1 LKEWPF
7 LKNLKKLPS
16 LKKWPVLK
24 KWPFLERWRFSQK
37 RILWGAI
44 GIVLLILL
52 YTFAI
57 IPLVEARK
65 KAEEEILLKR
75 RALLRYEEFLGNRKS
90 FEEELDRTL
99 KQYEMIQG
107 RLLAGETP
115 QLGAASLQEIVRR
128 LSEKDGVGIRSFRML
143 EPKEIDSYRKISIQ
157 IDFNPNNSMLNLG
170 QFIYDIETH
179 EKELMISE
187 MDLLVLNIRMPNQ
200 VQGSMVISGLMK
212 GTKLKEKGKER

>member
-1 LKEWPF
+1 MKERPF
-7 LKNLKKLPS
+7 LKKLSSFKKG
-16 LKKWPVLK
+16 PVLK
-24 KWPFLERWRFSQK
+24 KWALLEKWRFSEK
-37 RILWGAI
+37 RVLWGLI

-52 YTFAI
+52 YTFGI
-57 IPLVEARK
+57 LPLVEAKK
-65 KAEEEILLKR
+65 KADEEILLKR
-75 RALLRYEEFLGNRKS
+75 RALLRYEDYLGNRKI
-90 FEEELDRTL
+90 FEMELDRTL

-115 QLGAASLQEIVRR
+115 QLGAANLQEIVRR

-187 MDLLVLNIRMPNQ
+187 LDLLVINIRMPNQ

-212 GTKLKEKGKER
+212 GAKPKEKGKER

>member
-1 LKEWPF
+1 MKEWPF
-7 LKNLKKLPS
+7 LKKLSS

-24 KWPFLERWRFSQK
+24 KWPLLEKWRFSQK
-37 RILWGAI
+37 RVLWGLV
-44 GIVLLILL
+44 GIVVLVLF
-52 YTFAI
+52 YTFGI
-57 IPLVEARK
+57 LPLVEARK
-65 KAEEEILLKR
+65 NAEEEILLKR
-75 RALLRYEEFLGNRKS
+75 KALLRYEEYLGNRKI
-90 FEEELDRTL
+90 FEEELSRTQ

-128 LSEKDGVGIRSFRML
+128 LSEKAGVGIRSFRML
-143 EPKEIDSYRKISIQ
+143 EPKEFDSYRRISIQ

-212 GTKLKEKGKER
+212 GTKAKEKGKER

>member
-1 LKEWPF
+1 VKEWPF
-7 LKNLKKLPS
+7 LKKLSS
-16 LKKWPVLK
+16 LKKWPGLK
-24 KWPFLERWRFSQK
+24 KWPLLERWRFSQR
-37 RILWGAI
+37 RILWGLI

-65 KAEEEILLKR
+65 KADEEILLKR
-75 RALLRYEEFLGNRKS
+75 RALLRYEEYLGNRKI

-115 QLGAASLQEIVRR
+115 QLGSASLQEIVRR
-128 LSEKDGVGIRSFRML
+128 VSEKDGVGIRSFRML
-143 EPKEIDSYRKISIQ
+143 EPKETDSYRKVSIQ

>member
-1 LKEWPF
+1 MKEWPF
-7 LKNLKKLPS
+7 LKKLSS
-16 LKKWPVLK
+16 LIKWPVLK
-24 KWPFLERWRFSQK
+24 KWPLLERWRFSQK
-37 RILWGAI
+37 RILWGLI
-44 GIVLLILL
+44 GIVVLILL
-52 YTFAI
+52 YTFGI
-57 IPLVEARK
+57 LPLVEARK

-75 RALLRYEEFLGNRKS
+75 RALLRYEEYLGNRKI

-115 QLGAASLQEIVRR
+115 QLGAATLQEIVRR

-212 GTKLKEKGKER
+212 GTKPKEKGKER

>member
-1 LKEWPF
+1 LKERPFLKKLSSFKKGPILKEWD
-7 LKNLKKLPS
+7 L
-16 LKKWPVLK
+16 
-24 KWPFLERWRFSQK
+24 LEKWRFSQK
-37 RILWGAI
+37 RVLWGLI

-52 YTFAI
+52 YTFGI
-57 IPLVEARK
+57 LPLVEAKK

-75 RALLRYEEFLGNRKS
+75 RALLRYEDYLGNRKI

-187 MDLLVLNIRMPNQ
+187 IDLLVLNIRMPNQ

-212 GTKLKEKGKER
+212 GAKPKEKGKER

>member
-7 LKNLKKLPS
+7 LKKLSS

-24 KWPFLERWRFSQK
+24 KWPLLERWRFSQK
-37 RILWGAI
+37 GVLWGLV
-44 GIVLLILL
+44 GIVVLILL
-52 YTFAI
+52 YTFGI
-57 IPLVEARK
+57 LPLVEARK

-75 RALLRYEEFLGNRKS
+75 RALLRYEEYLGNRKT
-90 FEEELDRTL
+90 FEEERDRTL
-99 KQYEMIQG
+99 KQYELIQG

-115 QLGAASLQEIVRR
+115 QLGAASLQDIVRR
-128 LSEKDGVGIRSFRML
+128 LSEKAGVGIRSFRML
-143 EPKEIDSYRKISIQ
+143 EPKEIDSYRRISIQ

-212 GTKLKEKGKER
+212 GTKAKEKGKER

>member
-1 LKEWPF
+1 MKEWPF
-7 LKNLKKLPS
+7 LKKLSS
-16 LKKWPVLK
+16 LIKWPVLK
-24 KWPFLERWRFSQK
+24 KWPLLERWRFSQK
-37 RILWGAI
+37 RVLWGLI
-44 GIVLLILL
+44 GIVVLILL
-52 YTFAI
+52 YTFGI
-57 IPLVEARK
+57 LPLVEARK

-75 RALLRYEEFLGNRKS
+75 RALLRYEEYLGNRRI

-115 QLGAASLQEIVRR
+115 QLGAATLQEIVRR
-128 LSEKDGVGIRSFRML
+128 LSEKAGVGIRSFRML
-143 EPKEIDSYRKISIQ
+143 EPKEFDSYRRIAIQ

-212 GTKLKEKGKER
+212 GTKTKEKGKER

>member
-1 LKEWPF
+1 MKEWPF
-7 LKNLKKLPS
+7 LKKLSS

-24 KWPFLERWRFSQK
+24 KWPLLERWRFSQK
-37 RILWGAI
+37 RILWGLI
-44 GIVLLILL
+44 GIVLFILL
-52 YTFAI
+52 YAFAI
-57 IPLVEARK
+57 IPLVEAKK

-75 RALLRYEEFLGNRKS
+75 RALLRYEEYLGNRKIV
-90 FEEELDRTL
+90 EEELDRTL

-170 QFIYDIETH
+170 QFIYDIESH

-212 GTKLKEKGKER
+212 GMKPKEKGKER

>member
-1 LKEWPF
+1 LKGWPF
-7 LKNLKKLPS
+7 LKRLFSFKQRPVW
-16 LKKWPVLK
+16 KKWAL
-24 KWPFLERWRFSQK
+24 LEKWRFSQK
-37 RILWGAI
+37 RVFWGLIA
-44 GIVLLILL
+44 IVLLILL
-52 YTFAI
+52 YTFGI
-57 IPLVEARK
+57 LPLVEARK
-65 KAEEEILLKR
+65 RAEEEILLKR
-75 RALLRYEEFLGNRKS
+75 RALLRYEDYLGNRKI
-90 FEEELDRTL
+90 FEEELDRTR
-99 KQYEMIQG
+99 KQYERIQG

-212 GTKLKEKGKER
+212 GATPKEKGKER

>member
-7 LKNLKKLPS
+7 LKKLPS

-24 KWPFLERWRFSQK
+24 KWPLLERWRFSQK
-37 RILWGAI
+37 RILWGLV
-44 GIVLLILL
+44 GIVLLTLL

-57 IPLVEARK
+57 IPLVEAKK

-75 RALLRYEEFLGNRKS
+75 RALLRYEEYLGNRKS

-179 EKELMISE
+179 EKEL
-187 MDLLVLNIRMPNQ
+187 
-200 VQGSMVISGLMK
+200 
-212 GTKLKEKGKER
+212 

>member
-1 LKEWPF
+1 
-7 LKNLKKLPS
+7 
-16 LKKWPVLK
+16 
-24 KWPFLERWRFSQK
+24 
-37 RILWGAI
+37 
-44 GIVLLILL
+44 
-52 YTFAI
+52 
-57 IPLVEARK
+57 
-65 KAEEEILLKR
+65 LKR
-75 RALLRYEEFLGNRKS
+75 RALLRYEDYLGNRKI
-90 FEEELDRTL
+90 FEDELDRTR

-128 LSEKDGVGIRSFRML
+128 LSEKDAVGVRSFRML
-143 EPKEIDSYRKISIQ
+143 EPKEVDSYRKVSIQ

-212 GTKLKEKGKER
+212 GTKPKEKGKER

>member
-1 LKEWPF
+1 LKEWAF
-7 LKNLKKLPS
+7 LKKLSS
-16 LKKWPVLK
+16 LNKWPVLK

-37 RILWGAI
+37 RILWGLI
-44 GIVLLILL
+44 GIVLLVLL
-52 YTFAI
+52 YTFGI
-57 IPLVEARK
+57 LPLVEARK
-65 KAEEEILLKR
+65 KAEEEILLKS
-75 RALLRYEEFLGNRKS
+75 RALLRYEEYLGNRKI

-99 KQYEMIQG
+99 KQYEMIQR

-143 EPKEIDSYRKISIQ
+143 EPKEIDSYRRISIQ

-187 MDLLVLNIRMPNQ
+187 MDLMVLNIRMPNQ
-200 VQGSMVISGLMK
+200 IQGNMVISGLMK
-212 GTKLKEKGKER
+212 GTKAKEKGKER

>member
-1 LKEWPF
+1 LKDWSF
-7 LKNLKKLPS
+7 LKKLSS

-24 KWPFLERWRFSQK
+24 KWPLLERWRFSQK
-37 RILWGAI
+37 RILWGLI

-52 YTFAI
+52 YTFAV

-75 RALLRYEEFLGNRKS
+75 RALVRYEEYLGNRKI

-115 QLGAASLQEIVRR
+115 QLGSASLQEIVRR

-170 QFIYDIETH
+170 QFIYDIETY

-212 GTKLKEKGKER
+212 GTKPKEKGKGR

>member
-7 LKNLKKLPS
+7 LKKLSS

-24 KWPFLERWRFSQK
+24 KWPLLERWRFSQR
-37 RILWGAI
+37 RILWGLV

-65 KAEEEILLKR
+65 KADEEIVLKK
-75 RALLRYEEFLGNRKS
+75 RALLRYEEYLGNRKN

-107 RLLAGETP
+107 RLLGGETP

-143 EPKEIDSYRKISIQ
+143 EPKEVDFYRKVSIQ

-212 GTKLKEKGKER
+212 GTKPKEKGKER

>member
-7 LKNLKKLPS
+7 LKKLS
-16 LKKWPVLK
+16 SFKKWPVLK
-24 KWPFLERWRFSQK
+24 KWALLEKWRFSEK
-37 RILWGAI
+37 RVLWGLI
-44 GIVLLILL
+44 GIALLILL
-52 YTFAI
+52 YTFGI
-57 IPLVEARK
+57 LPLVEARK

-75 RALLRYEEFLGNRKS
+75 RALLKYEDYLGNRKI
-90 FEEELDRTL
+90 FEEELDRTR

-128 LSEKDGVGIRSFRML
+128 LSEKDAVGIRSFRML
-143 EPKEIDSYRKISIQ
+143 EPKEINSYRRISIQ

-212 GTKLKEKGKER
+212 GTKPKEKGKER

>member
-1 LKEWPF
+1 LKEWAF
-7 LKNLKKLPS
+7 LKKLSS

-24 KWPFLERWRFSQK
+24 KWPLLERWRFSQK
-37 RILWGAI
+37 RVLWGLI
-44 GIVLLILL
+44 GIVLLVLL
-52 YTFAI
+52 YAFGI
-57 IPLVEARK
+57 LPLVEAK
-65 KAEEEILLKR
+65 KNAEEEILLKR
-75 RALLRYEEFLGNRKS
+75 RALMRYEEYLGNRKI
-90 FEEELDRTL
+90 FEEELSRTL

-143 EPKEIDSYRKISIQ
+143 EPKEIDSYRRISIQ

-170 QFIYDIETH
+170 QFIYDIETY

-212 GTKLKEKGKER
+212 GAKPKEKGK

>member
-1 LKEWPF
+1 MKEMPF
-7 LKNLKKLPS
+7 LKKLRS
-16 LKKWPVLK
+16 FKKWPVSK
-24 KWPFLERWRFSQK
+24 KWPLLERWRFSQK
-37 RILWGAI
+37 RALWGLI
-44 GIVLLILL
+44 GIVLFILF
-52 YTFAI
+52 YTFGI
-57 IPLVEARK
+57 LPLVEAKK

-75 RALLRYEEFLGNRKS
+75 RALLRYEDYLGNRKI
-90 FEEELDRTL
+90 FEEELDRTR

-128 LSEKDGVGIRSFRML
+128 LSEKDAVGIRSFRML

-170 QFIYDIETH
+170 QFICDIETH

-212 GTKLKEKGKER
+212 GTKTKEKGKER

>member
-1 LKEWPF
+1 LKEWIF
-7 LKNLKKLPS
+7 LKKLSS

-37 RILWGAI
+37 RVLWGLI
-44 GIVLLILL
+44 GIVVLILL
-52 YTFAI
+52 YSFGI
-57 IPLVEARK
+57 LPLVEARK
-65 KAEEEILLKR
+65 KTEEEILLKR
-75 RALLRYEEFLGNRKS
+75 RALLRYEEYLGNRKI

-128 LSEKDGVGIRSFRML
+128 LSEKAGVGIRSFRML
-143 EPKEIDSYRKISIQ
+143 EPKEIDSYRRISIQ

-170 QFIYDIETH
+170 QFIFDIETN

-212 GTKLKEKGKER
+212 GTKAKEKGKER

>member
-1 LKEWPF
+1 MKEWPF
-7 LKNLKKLPS
+7 LKKLSS
-16 LKKWPVLK
+16 LIKWPVLK

-37 RILWGAI
+37 RILWGLV
-44 GIVLLILL
+44 GIVVLVLL
-52 YTFAI
+52 YTFGI
-57 IPLVEARK
+57 LPLVEAKK
-65 KAEEEILLKR
+65 KAEEEILLKS
-75 RALLRYEEFLGNRKS
+75 RALLRYEDYLGNRKI

-99 KQYEMIQG
+99 KQYEMVQR

-115 QLGAASLQEIVRR
+115 QLGAASLQEIVRG

-143 EPKEIDSYRKISIQ
+143 EPKEIDSYKRISIQ

-187 MDLLVLNIRMPNQ
+187 MDLMVLNIRMPNQ
-200 VQGSMVISGLMK
+200 VQGNMVISGLMK
-212 GTKLKEKGKER
+212 GTKAKEKGKER

>member
-1 LKEWPF
+1 MKEWPF
-7 LKNLKKLPS
+7 FKKLSS

-24 KWPFLERWRFSQK
+24 KWPLLERWRFSQ
-37 RILWGAI
+37 RRALWGLV
-44 GIVLLILL
+44 GIVVLILL
-52 YTFAI
+52 YAFGVL
-57 IPLVEARK
+57 PLVEARK
-65 KAEEEILLKR
+65 DAEEEILLKR
-75 RALLRYEEFLGNRKS
+75 RALLRYEEYLGNRKIV
-90 FEEELDRTL
+90 EEELDRTL

-115 QLGAASLQEIVRR
+115 QLGSASLQEIVRR

-143 EPKEIDSYRKISIQ
+143 EPKEIDSYRRISIQ

-212 GTKLKEKGKER
+212 GTKAKEKGKER

>member
-1 LKEWPF
+1 MKEWPF
-7 LKNLKKLPS
+7 LKKLSS
-16 LKKWPVLK
+16 LKERSVLK
-24 KWPFLERWRFSQK
+24 KWPFLERWRFSEK
-37 RILWGAI
+37 RILWGLI
-44 GIVLLILL
+44 GIVLLVLL
-52 YTFAI
+52 YTFGI
-57 IPLVEARK
+57 LPLVEAK
-65 KAEEEILLKR
+65 KKTEEEILLKR
-75 RALLRYEEFLGNRKS
+75 MALQRYEDYLGNRKN
-90 FEEELDRTL
+90 FEEELDRTR

-187 MDLLVLNIRMPNQ
+187 MDILVLNIRMPNQ
-200 VQGSMVISGLMK
+200 VQGNMVISGLMK
-212 GTKLKEKGKER
+212 GTKAKEKGKER

>member
-7 LKNLKKLPS
+7 LKKLSS

-37 RILWGAI
+37 RVLWGLI
-44 GIVLLILL
+44 GIVLIILL
-52 YTFAI
+52 YTFGI
-57 IPLVEARK
+57 LPLVEARK

-75 RALLRYEEFLGNRKS
+75 RALLRYEEYLGNRKI

-115 QLGAASLQEIVRR
+115 QLGAASLQEFVRR
-128 LSEKDGVGIRSFRML
+128 LSEKDGVSIRSFRML
-143 EPKEIDSYRKISIQ
+143 EPKEFDSYRKISIQ

-212 GTKLKEKGKER
+212 GTKPKEKGKER

>member
-1 LKEWPF
+1 MKEWPF
-7 LKNLKKLPS
+7 LKKLS
-16 LKKWPVLK
+16 FLKKWPVLK
-24 KWPFLERWRFSQK
+24 KWPLLERWRFSQK
-37 RILWGAI
+37 RILWGLI

-52 YTFAI
+52 YAFAI

-75 RALLRYEEFLGNRKS
+75 RALLRYEEYLGNRKIV
-90 FEEELDRTL
+90 EEELDRTL

-212 GTKLKEKGKER
+212 GTKPKEKGKER

>member
-7 LKNLKKLPS
+7 FKKLSS

-24 KWPFLERWRFSQK
+24 KWPLLERWRFSQ
-37 RILWGAI
+37 RRALWGLV
-44 GIVLLILL
+44 GIVVLILL
-52 YTFAI
+52 YAFGVL
-57 IPLVEARK
+57 PLVEARK
-65 KAEEEILLKR
+65 DAEEEILLKR
-75 RALLRYEEFLGNRKS
+75 RALLRYEEYLGNRKIV
-90 FEEELDRTL
+90 EEELDRTL

-115 QLGAASLQEIVRR
+115 QLGSATLQEIVRR

-143 EPKEIDSYRKISIQ
+143 EPKEIDSYRRISIQ

-212 GTKLKEKGKER
+212 GTKAKEKGKER

>member
-7 LKNLKKLPS
+7 LKKLSS
-16 LKKWPVLK
+16 LTKWPFSKKWPL
-24 KWPFLERWRFSQK
+24 LERWRFSQK
-37 RILWGAI
+37 RILWGLI

-57 IPLVEARK
+57 IPLVEAKK

-75 RALLRYEEFLGNRKS
+75 RALLRYEEYLGNRKI
-90 FEEELDRTL
+90 FEEELDRTQ

-115 QLGAASLQEIVRR
+115 QLGSASLQEIVRR

-143 EPKEIDSYRKISIQ
+143 EPKETDSYRKISIQ

-170 QFIYDIETH
+170 QFIYDIENH

-212 GTKLKEKGKER
+212 GSKPKEKGKGR

>member
-1 LKEWPF
+1 MKEWPF
-7 LKNLKKLPS
+7 LKKLSS
-16 LKKWPVLK
+16 LIKWPVLK
-24 KWPFLERWRFSQK
+24 KWPLLERWRFSQK
-37 RILWGAI
+37 RVLWGLI
-44 GIVLLILL
+44 GIVVLILL
-52 YTFAI
+52 YTFGI
-57 IPLVEARK
+57 LPLVEARK

-75 RALLRYEEFLGNRKS
+75 RALLRYEEYLGNRRV

-115 QLGAASLQEIVRR
+115 QLGAATLQEIVRR
-128 LSEKDGVGIRSFRML
+128 LSEKAGVGIRSFRML
-143 EPKEIDSYRKISIQ
+143 EPKEFDSYRRIAIQ

-212 GTKLKEKGKER
+212 GTKTKEKGKER

>member
-1 LKEWPF
+1 LKDWSF
-7 LKNLKKLPS
+7 LKKLSS

-24 KWPFLERWRFSQK
+24 KWPLLERWRFSQK
-37 RILWGAI
+37 RILWGLI

-52 YTFAI
+52 YTFAV

-75 RALLRYEEFLGNRKS
+75 RALLRYEEYLGNRKI

-107 RLLAGETP
+107 RLLTGETP

-212 GTKLKEKGKER
+212 GTKPKEKGKER

>member
-1 LKEWPF
+1 LKDWSF
-7 LKNLKKLPS
+7 LKKLSS

-24 KWPFLERWRFSQK
+24 KWPLLERWRFSQK
-37 RILWGAI
+37 RILWGLI

-52 YTFAI
+52 YTFAV

-75 RALLRYEEFLGNRKS
+75 RALVRYEEYLGNRKI

-115 QLGAASLQEIVRR
+115 QLGSASLQEIVRR

-170 QFIYDIETH
+170 QFIYDNETY

-212 GTKLKEKGKER
+212 GTKPKEKGKGR